1 MTDIHILHENA
12 EWLPPFRAAFE
23 ALGLDPIEHDLDK
36 GVLDLNTPP
45 APGVYYNRMS
55 ASSLT
60 RGHAHAPAMTAA
72 LLDQAVLAGYTV
84 INGPNALRLEMSKA
98 AQYATLSAHKVPT
111 PRTIAA
117 IGADQI
123 EAAAE
128 AFGEAPFILKPN
140 RGGKGLGV
148 SLIQDLDDL
157 RARLPELQA
166 SPNADDVWLIQE
178 YLPGSDGSIT
188 RMEFIGG
195 KLHYAVRVNT
205 GGAFELCPAEAC
217 AIGDAPPMFEIIE
230 GFESPLLGRLEAF
243 LAANDVQI
251 AGIEFTLDQNG
262 QPVVYDV
269 NTNTNYNPAAEARA
283 GVEPGPSAVAVYLAG
298 LAAAPNLSVAA

>member
-98 AQYATLSAHKVPT
+98 AQYAALSAHKVPT

-217 AIGDAPPMFEIIE
+217 AIGDALPMFEIIE

>member
-23 ALGLDPIEHDLDK
+23 ALGLDPVEHDLDK
-36 GVLDLNTPP
+36 GVLDLSAPP
-45 APGVYYNRMS
+45 TPGVYYNRMS

-98 AQYATLSAHKVPT
+98 AQYAALAAHNVPT

-117 IGADQI
+117 IGGDQI

-128 AFGEAPFILKPN
+128 AFGEVPFILKPN

-148 SLIQDLDDL
+148 SLIQDMDDL
-157 RARLPELQA
+157 RARLPEVQA
-166 SPNADDVWLIQE
+166 SPNADDVWLIQD

-230 GFESPLLGRLEAF
+230 DFESPLLSRLEAF

-251 AGIEFTLDQNG
+251 AGIEFTLDEDG

-269 NTNTNYNPAAEARA
+269 NTNTNYNPDAEARA
-283 GVEPGPSAVAVYLAG
+283 GVEPGPVAVATYLAG
-298 LAAAPNLSVAA
+298 LATAPSLSVAA

>member
-1 MTDIHILHENA
+1 MTDIHVLHENA

-23 ALGLDPIEHDLDK
+23 ALGLDPVEHDLDK
-36 GVLDLNTPP
+36 GVLELSAAP
-45 APGVYYNRMS
+45 ALGVYYNRMS

-84 INGPNALRLEMSKA
+84 VNGPNALRLEMSKA
-98 AQYATLSAHKVPT
+98 AQYAALSAHDVPT

-148 SLIQDLDDL
+148 SLIQDMDDL
-157 RARLPELQA
+157 RTRLPELQT

-178 YLPGSDGSIT
+178 FLPGSDGSIT

-230 GFESPLLGRLEAF
+230 GFDSPLLSRLEAF
-243 LAANDVQI
+243 LVANDVQI
-251 AGIEFTLDQNG
+251 AGIEFTLDEDG
-262 QPVVYDV
+262 LPVVYDV
-269 NTNTNYNPAAEARA
+269 NTNTNYNKDAEARA
-283 GVEPGPSAVAVYLAG
+283 GVEPGPVAVAAYLAG
-298 LAAAPNLSVAA
+298 LATETILAVAA

>member
-12 EWLPPFRAAFE
+12 EWLPPFRAAFQ
-23 ALGLDPIEHDLDK
+23 ALGLAPIEHDLDK
-36 GVLDLNTPP
+36 GVLDLSRAP

-60 RGHAHAPAMTAA
+60 RGHAHAPTMTAA

-98 AQYATLSAHKVPT
+98 AQYAALAAHNVPT

-128 AFGEAPFILKPN
+128 AFGRAPFILKPN

-148 SLIQDLDDL
+148 SLIQDMNDL

-166 SPNADDVWLIQE
+166 SPNADDVWLIQD
-178 YLPGSDGSIT
+178 YLPSPDGSIT

-217 AIGDAPPMFEIIE
+217 AIGDAPPMFEII
-230 GFESPLLGRLEAF
+230 GDFESPLLDRLEAF
-243 LAANDVQI
+243 LATNDIQI
-251 AGIEFTLDQNG
+251 AGIEFTLDANG
-262 QPVVYDV
+262 QPVVYGV
-269 NTNTNYNPAAEARA
+269 NTNTNYNPDAEVRA
-283 GVEPGPSAVAVYLAG
+283 GVQPGPAAVAAYLAG
-298 LAAAPNLSVAA
+298 LAAETTLQVAA

>member
-1 MTDIHILHENA
+1 MTDIHTLHENA
-12 EWLPPFRAAFE
+12 EWLPPFRAAF
-23 ALGLDPIEHDLDK
+23 AKLGLKQVEHDLDK
-36 GVLDLNTPP
+36 GVLDLSTPP

-98 AQYATLSAHKVPT
+98 AQYSALRAHGVPT

-117 IGADQI
+117 IGSDQI

-128 AFGEAPFILKPN
+128 AFGQAPFILKPN

-148 SLIQDLDDL
+148 VLIQDMDDL

-166 SPNADDVWLIQE
+166 NPNADDVWLVQE
-178 YLPGSDGSIT
+178 YLPSPDGSIT

-230 GFESPLLGRLEAF
+230 GFESLLLSRLEAF

-251 AGIEFTLDQNG
+251 AGIEFTLDQDG

-269 NTNTNYNPAAEARA
+269 NTNTNYNPDAEALA
-283 GVEPGPSAVAVYLAG
+283 GVQSGPDAVAAYLRG
-298 LAAAPNLSVAA
+298 LASAEMLTVAA